1 MYLPKNLTMTPNSA
15 VRSFISQYN
24 FGALITSDLRTTQ
37 LPFMVEERDDG
48 KLVLTAHM
56 AKANSQW
63 KQFESSADSKVNASV
78 LFAGPHAYISP
89 TWYQSR
95 PAVSTWN
102 YASVQCFGS
111 VTLFDEAATLD
122 AVYKLTQQF
131 EPSLE
136 RGAKAIE
143 ALMPEEYVNKL
154 IKAVVGFEMVVET
167 VEAKE
172 KLGQHKS
179 DDDQAS
185 VFNALTK
192 SESLDAQA
200 LAAYMVKRNTG
211 TGQS

>member
-1 MYLPKNLTMTPNSA
+1 MTPNSA
-15 VRSFISQYN
+15 VRGFISQYN

-37 LPFMVEERDDG
+37 LPFMVEEREDG

-63 KQFESSADSKVNASV
+63 KQFENAVDGKVNASV
-78 LFAGPHAYISP
+78 LFTGPHAYISP
-89 TWYQSR
+89 TWYESR

-111 VTLFDEAATLD
+111 VTLLDEAATLD
-122 AVYKLTQQF
+122 VVYTLTKQF
-131 EPSLE
+131 EPFLE
-136 RGAKAIE
+136 RGSKAIE
-143 ALMPEEYVNKL
+143 ALMPEEYVSKL
-154 IKAVVGFEMVVET
+154 VKAVIGFEMVVET

-179 DDDQAS
+179 DVDQAS
-185 VFNALTK
+185 VFSALTK

-200 LAAYMVKRNTG
+200 LAAYMVKRSKG